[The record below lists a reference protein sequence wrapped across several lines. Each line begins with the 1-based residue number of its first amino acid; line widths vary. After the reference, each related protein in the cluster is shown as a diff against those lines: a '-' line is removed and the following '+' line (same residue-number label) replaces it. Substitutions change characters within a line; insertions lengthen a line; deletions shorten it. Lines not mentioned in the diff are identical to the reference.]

1 MSGQHIL
8 VVEDHEPLLTAIR
21 GILEIED
28 YTVSTAM
35 DGVQALEMM
44 EEIHPDLIVADIMMP
59 RMDGYDLYRAIR
71 ARPEWTA
78 IPFIFLTAKAGKED
92 ILRGKEMGVEDYLTK
107 PFVDPQELMVAVR
120 ARLERARAIREA
132 TEVEFA
138 QLKQQIINTLGHELR
153 TPLTY
158 VCGYTDLA
166 MADVSSLSPDDLYEF
181 LQGIRQGTDR
191 LVRLVEDFL
200 LLVQIDTGRTM
211 EEFDFLTYT
220 RRDLGTIVERI
231 VHQYEAQAA
240 SCGLTLEVKTTPDL
254 PPVRLCENFF
264 VNILG
269 RLVDNA
275 IKFSQ
280 GKGERV
286 AITVQA
292 TDGWVEVTVQDG
304 GVGIPA
310 EEMLHLFERFRQIGR
325 EEMEQQG
332 IGLGLAIAQELTRL
346 HGGEIT
352 VESKVGEGSTFIIRL
367 PVAEAT

>member
-21 GILEIED
+21 GILEMED
-28 YTVSTAM
+28 YTVSTAV
-35 DGVQALEMM
+35 DGVQALEVM

-71 ARPEWTA
+71 AQPEWTA

-92 ILRGKEMGVEDYLTK
+92 ILRGKEMGAEDYLTK
-107 PFVDPQELMVAVR
+107 PFVDPQELTVAIR

-166 MADVSSLSPDDLYEF
+166 MADVSSLSPDNLYEF
-181 LQGIRQGTDR
+181 LQGIRQGADR

-220 RRDLGTIVERI
+220 RRDLGTIVER
-231 VHQYEAQAA
+231 VVYQYEAQAT
-240 SCGLTLEVKTTPDL
+240 SCGMTLEVKTTPDL

-292 TDGWVEVTVQDG
+292 TDGWVEVTVQDE